1 MEEEKKITEKET
13 KKEVKEEPKKDE
25 KKVEEKVKTDEKKES
40 KTKKDEKKKNKKSK
54 KGLVVFL
61 VILVVIIALAV
72 IGYFVALKYQE
83 KTANEYVD
91 ELFIGLKSD
100 DYSEQEKYIEFNEL
114 LGSGANTDEADSAEE
129 ISVFFDK
136 LDYKI
141 LDTKADFQ
149 KATIEVEV
157 SNKDMGTFITN
168 YFSKVIQLAFASA
181 FSEDYTEE
189 MVDAEL
195 TKYLQEQVNSE
206 EIQTVTNT
214 ITIELGKKDGQWD
227 ITSDK
232 DELTNVILPGF
243 MEKLESIGNS
253 FSDLAEEE

>member
-25 KKVEEKVKTDEKKES
+25 KKVEEKVKTDEKKEN

-114 LGSGANTDEADSAEE
+114 LGNGANTDEADSAEE
-129 ISVFFDK
+129 ISVFFEK

-149 KATIEVEV
+149 KATI
-157 SNKDMGTFITN
+157 
-168 YFSKVIQLAFASA
+168 
-181 FSEDYTEE
+181 
-189 MVDAEL
+189 
-195 TKYLQEQVNSE
+195 
-206 EIQTVTNT
+206 
-214 ITIELGKKDGQWD
+214 
-227 ITSDK
+227 
-232 DELTNVILPGF
+232 
-243 MEKLESIGNS
+243 
-253 FSDLAEEE
+253 